1 MGISQTDSL
10 TNRHLAMFS
19 FVWSCMLKQLSMV
32 TYGLVCKV
40 PYGPV
45 EFCLVLS
52 SPIVSC
58 MVLYDLIHPIMELYG
73 PVYFP
78 VVVFDPI
85 WSFIFL

>member
-1 MGISQTDSL
+1 
-10 TNRHLAMFS
+10 
-19 FVWSCMLKQLSMV
+19 MV
-32 TYGLVCKV
+32 G
-40 PYGPV
+40 YGPV

-78 VVVFDPI
+78 VVMFDQK
-85 WSFIFL
+85 WSFIVL